1 MMSKLLIFGSRNFN
15 SSMNEIKE
23 YLDYSLIFFDF
34 TNKSYLIDST
44 IAAIIIDSYILNKDI
59 LNIINKINNK
69 PILLLE
75 TLQIN
80 QRCKYDEKIL
90 LPISFFDLRTKI
102 KKITTSFKFLINS
115 SLKIKSYVLDKNEKK
130 LIKKENFIFITEKEV
145 MMIELLFN
153 EKKPLTKDYILKKIW
168 NYSDKADTHTVETHI
183 YRLRKKIFNKFN
195 DDKFILN
202 FEKGYII

>member
-1 MMSKLLIFGSRNFN
+1 MSKLLIFGSRNFN

-34 TNKSYLIDST
+34 TKKSYLIDST

>member
-1 MMSKLLIFGSRNFN
+1 MSKLLIFGSRNFN

>member
-34 TNKSYLIDST
+34 TKKSYLIDST